1 MTFLAMNTND
11 LYTLLAA
18 PAVSRTLF
26 FTRLLA
32 HPHPLPKTEPP
43 ADAQPLAATA
53 KATPPGLPAAQP
65 PPTNSPA

>member
-32 HPHPLPKTEPP
+32 HPQTHPQPEPLT
-43 ADAQPLAATA
+43 DDQPPAATA
-53 KATPPGLPAAQP
+53 NTTPSEFPSAQP
-65 PPTNSPA
+65 PPPSSPA